1 MLTPVL
7 VSPDGTAKF
16 LIKLED
22 QLTVESVLVPFARR
36 DAVCLSSQVGCAMA
50 CRFCHTGLMGL
61 KRHLSSDEIIDQYLK
76 VKDWRQSLDQD
87 RLPPNIVFMGQ
98 GEPLHNF
105 EALKTA
111 INWLIDPHGGKLGPR
126 QITVS
131 TAGYVPG
138 ILRFSELGGVNFALS
153 LHSPFDEERSQLI
166 PLNNKWPLKELF
178 TAIDTVPLR
187 NRQFIN
193 CEYLMMKDVNMTADH
208 ARGLSKLVG
217 DRSVIVNLIPFN
229 PFPGAPW
236 QRPSM
241 DEIENFKAE
250 LVKLRLRVFLRTTKG
265 DEIMAAC
272 GQLNTSEVMA

>member
-1 MLTPVL
+1 MLTPAL

-16 LIKLED
+16 LFSLRD
-22 QLTVESVLVPFARR
+22 QLTVESVLVPFNRR

-61 KRHLSSDEIIDQYLK
+61 KRHLSAEEIIEQYLK
-76 VKDWRQSLDQD
+76 VKEWRQSLDEN
-87 RLPPNIVFMGQ
+87 RLAPNIVFMGQ

-105 EALKTA
+105 EAIKTA
-111 INWLIDPHGGKLGPR
+111 ISWLTDPRGGKLGPR

-138 ILRFSELGGVNFALS
+138 ILRFKELGGVNFALS

-166 PLNNKWPLKELF
+166 PLNHRWPLNELF
-178 TAIDTVPLR
+178 SAIDTIPLR

-193 CEYLMMKDVNMTADH
+193 CEYLMMKDVNMTPAH
-208 ARGLSKLVG
+208 AQALSRLVHN
-217 DRSVIVNLIPFN
+217 RAVIVNLIPFN

-236 QRPSM
+236 QRPCVE
-241 DEIENFKAE
+241 EIENFKSE

>member
-1 MLTPVL
+1 MLTPAL

-16 LIKLED
+16 LFSLKD
-22 QLTVESVLVPFARR
+22 QLTVESVLVPFNRR

-61 KRHLSSDEIIDQYLK
+61 KRHLSAEEIINQYLK
-76 VKDWRQSLDQD
+76 VKEWRHSLDQN
-87 RLPPNIVFMGQ
+87 RLSPNIVFMGQ

-105 EALKTA
+105 EAIKTA
-111 INWLIDPHGGKLGPR
+111 IHWLTDPRGGKLGPR

-138 ILRFSELGGVNFALS
+138 ILRFNELGGVNFALS
-153 LHSPFDEERSQLI
+153 LHSPFDDERAQLI
-166 PLNNKWPLKELF
+166 PLNHRWPLKELF
-178 TAIDTVPLR
+178 AAIDTIPLR

-208 ARGLSKLVG
+208 ALGLSKLVG
-217 DRSVIVNLIPFN
+217 DRAVIINLIPFN

-241 DEIENFKAE
+241 EEIENFKSE

-272 GQLNTSEVMA
+272 GQLNTSQVKL

>member
-1 MLTPVL
+1 MLTPAL

-16 LIKLED
+16 MFTLED
-22 QLTVESVLVPFARR
+22 QLTVESVLVPFTRR
-36 DAVCLSSQVGCAMA
+36 DAVCISSQVGCAMA

-61 KRHLSSDEIIDQYLK
+61 KRHLSADEIIDQYLK
-76 VKDWRQSLDQD
+76 VKEWCQSIDQD

-111 INWLIDPHGGKLGPR
+111 ITWLIDPQGGKLGPR

-138 ILRFSELGGVNFALS
+138 ILRFNELGGVNFALS

-166 PLNNKWPLKELF
+166 PLNNKWPLKDLF
-178 TAIDTVPLR
+178 AAIDTVPLR

-193 CEYLMMKDVNMTADH
+193 CEYLMMKDINMTAGH
-208 ARGLSKLVG
+208 ARGLNQLVG
-217 DRSVIVNLIPFN
+217 DRPVIVNLIPFN

-241 DEIENFKAE
+241 EEIEIFKKE
-250 LVKLRLRVFLRTTKG
+250 LVNLCLRVFLRTTKG

-272 GQLNTSEVMA
+272 GQLNTSELMA